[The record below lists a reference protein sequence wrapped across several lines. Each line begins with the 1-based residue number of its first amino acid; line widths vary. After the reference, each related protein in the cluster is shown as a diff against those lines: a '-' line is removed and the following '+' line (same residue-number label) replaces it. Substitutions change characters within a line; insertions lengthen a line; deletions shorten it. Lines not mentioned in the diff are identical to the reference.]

1 MSKAKYSQ
9 SSSAKAPAKNAGFGA
24 KNGKNGKN
32 GKNSAVDST
41 KDRKPY
47 LIAGAAVLAV
57 VGVIA
62 ALMMFNV
69 F

>member
-9 SSSAKAPAKNAGFGA
+9 NNSAKAPAKNAGFGA
-24 KNGKNGKN
+24 KNNKNGKN
-32 GKNSAVDST
+32 GKSDAAAST

-47 LIAGAAVLAV
+47 LIAGAAVLVV
-57 VGVIA
+57 VGLIA
-62 ALMMFNV
+62 TLMVLNV

>member
-24 KNGKNGKN
+24 KSSKNGQQAANKKSSGVKSRN
-32 GKNSAVDST
+32 
-41 KDRKPY
+41 PY
-47 LIAGAAVLAV
+47 LIGGFALLAIIVAV
-57 VGVIA
+57 V
-62 ALMMFNV
+62 ALSLLNV

>member
-1 MSKAKYSQ
+1 MSKAKYTE

-32 GKNSAVDST
+32 GKSGAAAST

-47 LIAGAAVLAV
+47 LIAGAAVLLV
-57 VGVIA
+57 VGVVA
-62 ALMMFNV
+62 TLMLLNV